1 MRQIS
6 WQAAPALQLIKRP
19 NALSCPHTQMPG
31 PPRGVAP
38 VEGAH
43 VEGCQICVGQP
54 WDLVADFPVGLHV
67 RDKNVPIHLVDQHP
81 VERPLCPSLGAR
93 CVHGVRGGVSCGTGG
108 GSAVLLDA
116 AEVLPVRRRRAG
128 GRGGARRLCHS
139 GCRLGSRCLFR
150 RGQLPLLLMPRVLFR
165 GANGPPPNTSLPPLA
180 AWHCGAG
187 SASSPRP
194 APRQVRY
201 QHCYEPTHTLQGPVG
216 PRREPARGRIL
227 NHY

>member
-43 VEGCQICVGQP
+43 VEGCQIRVGQP
-54 WDLVADFPVGLHV
+54 WDLVADFSIGLHV

-93 CVHGVRGGVSCGTGG
+93 CVRGVRGGVSCGTGG

-116 AEVLPVRRRRAG
+116 AGVLPVRRRRAG
-128 GRGGARRLCHS
+128 GGGCAALVSLGVPAWESVLVPARAAPTSAHATCS
-139 GCRLGSRCLFR
+139 FSRRKRATAQQVVASACSLALWGRVCLI
-150 RGQLPLLLMPRVLFR
+150 
-165 GANGPPPNTSLPPLA
+165 
-180 AWHCGAG
+180 
-187 SASSPRP
+187 ASSRTW
-194 APRQVRY
+194 AGEV
-201 QHCYEPTHTLQGPVG
+201 PTLLRTNTHFTG
-216 PRREPARGRIL
+216 PRGPAT
-227 NHY
+227 